1 MLGAIGAA
9 LGQVRMTDGRPRD
22 WLWASIAAALM
33 LAVAALT
40 VFFIHPGTQ
49 QEQVVWYAGLLPGSI
64 VGAML
69 SSTVQSSVPWAQRIV
84 YQLSLIVFSFLWY
97 WVIAFVVVKIV
108 RGLRLARKV

>member
-1 MLGAIGAA
+1 MLGAVGAA

-22 WLWASIAAALM
+22 WMWASIAAALM

-40 VFFIHPGTQ
+40 VFFIHPGTRP
-49 QEQVVWYAGLLPGSI
+49 EQVVWYAGLLPGSI

-69 SSTVQSSVPWAQRIV
+69 SSTVESSVPRAQWIV

-108 RGLRLARKV
+108 RALRLARKV